1 MQLIAYTMVSGL
13 AFVVDA
19 LVLLVAAQMWSV
31 PASASAAAGFLVGLI
46 VNFVLCRQ
54 LVFPDARGVGFSTQF
69 GGFVLSGMGGL
80 LVTVVLVEALVTRLA
95 WPLLIAKFSAAG
107 VVVVLNFYFRSTFVF
122 KRA

>member
-19 LVLLVAAQMWSV
+19 LVLLVAAQMWGV
-31 PASASAAAGFLVGLI
+31 PASAAAGFLVGVI